1 MPTYQYVCIACDAPL
16 EAVQS
21 FSDAALT
28 ECPVCAGRLRKVY
41 GAVGVV
47 FKGSG
52 FYKNDSRDA
61 AKKKAD
67 APAAKSEGSNGSSG
81 ANGSSGSNGSSGANG
96 SAGSNGSSGSSDSG
110 GSSGS
115 SPAPASTSGTPAKTA
130 GAPAGKGS

>member
-1 MPTYQYVCIACDAPL
+1 MPTYQYVCTTCDTPL

-28 ECPVCAGRLRKVY
+28 ECPACTGRLRKVY

-61 AKKKAD
+61 AKKKAE
-67 APAAKSEGSNGSSG
+67 APAAKSEGSSGSPNGSSES
-81 ANGSSGSNGSSGANG
+81 GSSG
-96 SAGSNGSSGSSDSG
+96 GSSGSSDSG
-110 GSSGS
+110 RSSGS
-115 SPAPASTSGTPAKTA
+115 SNGSSDSGGSSTAPTTTSSTPTKTAGTPA
-130 GAPAGKGS
+130 GKSA